1 MPPLPTTV
9 TTTPTSAML
18 QVAAATM
25 LQSSAA
31 QSQMAG
37 MTKTG
42 ARAPTTTSI
51 DLQARAWV
59 II

>member
-1 MPPLPTTV
+1 
-9 TTTPTSAML
+9 ML

-25 LQSSAA
+25 LQSSTA

-42 ARAPTTTSI
+42 ARAPTTSI

>member
-9 TTTPTSAML
+9 TTTTSAML

-25 LQSSAA
+25 LQSSTA